1 MSLVTGGEKI
11 GGDVAFSRDVG
22 DDLDFFGHFR
32 KLGEELSF
40 GVALE
45 NLGRK
50 AVSAAMSGSE
60 TVCVGFVE
68 KYLGLEHVGSAAC
81 DFFIVTKGDVEEH
94 LDGGTALH
102 VREQFKGESGC
113 DLLNNRLT
121 KDDFFEELSLYP
133 GSTRGAREGVVDEKL
148 EGFLAMLVLQIL
160 DLCNHFRE
168 QGTIIN
174 GLGIQS
180 LSFSLFDLV
189 EVFRI
194 QIHKAPQ

>member
-22 DDLDFFGHFR
+22 DDLDFFVHFR

-68 KYLGLEHVGSAAC
+68 EDLGLEDCGRLLGEGGV
-81 DFFIVTKGDVEEH
+81 VTKSQIAQD
-94 LDGGTALH
+94 LDGGRDGGAGRGSVLKLILILIISLITHIILQAWR
-102 VREQFKGESGC
+102 VSGE
-113 DLLNNRLT
+113 
-121 KDDFFEELSLYP
+121 K
-133 GSTRGAREGVVDEKL
+133 
-148 EGFLAMLVLQIL
+148 
-160 DLCNHFRE
+160 
-168 QGTIIN
+168 
-174 GLGIQS
+174 
-180 LSFSLFDLV
+180 
-189 EVFRI
+189 
-194 QIHKAPQ
+194 